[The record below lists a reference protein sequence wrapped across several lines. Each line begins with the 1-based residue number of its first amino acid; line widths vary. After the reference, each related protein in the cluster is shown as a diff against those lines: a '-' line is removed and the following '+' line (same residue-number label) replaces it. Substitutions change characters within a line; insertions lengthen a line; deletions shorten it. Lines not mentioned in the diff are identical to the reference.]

1 MTWKQIK
8 IFTADREQSVI
19 IEPDDLRNGMVMH
32 NREEF
37 GKETFMLY
45 MSFEEAETIG
55 EELIK
60 YAQEM
65 KSKQK
70 GK

>member
-1 MTWKQIK
+1 MAWKQIK
-8 IFTADREQSVI
+8 IFTADAEQSVI
-19 IEPDDLRNGMVMH
+19 IEPNPETYGMVLH
-32 NREEF
+32 SNEEN
-37 GKETFMLY
+37 GPEHFMLY
-45 MSFEEAETIG
+45 MSFEEAEVIG

-60 YAQEM
+60 YAEEM